1 MMSVFSILL
10 LLATAFLATM
20 LYVLLKYFDGLQIN
34 KLHFLTSNYITAS
47 IISFSLNFE
56 ENSKAVSQLPIILL
70 PCLATGLLFIL
81 VFYSAAQSAAKYGL
95 AITSL
100 AAKLSMVIPIVAGFI
115 LYSET
120 ITSTKIIGILIALI
134 AVYSTNYQKEKEG
147 KIHFA
152 LLPILLFIGSGLV
165 DTLVKVSQHY
175 FINGENRQLYIS
187 MCFGAAGLFGLIVS
201 IYSGLIKKNKLA
213 FRSIYAGILLGTVN
227 YFSLDFLIRFLTLP
241 GIESSYAFAM
251 INMLVVIMSAAF
263 AFFLFKEQPKKSTL
277 SGILLALLAISI
289 LSC

>member
-1 MMSVFSILL
+1 MSVFSILL
-10 LLATAFLATM
+10 LLATALLATM

-120 ITSTKIIGILIALI
+120 ITTTKIIGILIALI

-227 YFSLDFLIRFLTLP
+227 YFSLDFLIRFLALP